1 MDFDHS
7 AGLGYG
13 LPGRSIQVGEM
24 PLGRLYDKDH
34 PLRFSG
40 HETFPLRYG
49 WLKKAFDAVQEHER
63 IGCERSVFRAADSIA
78 RFGVGRNMVAAMRHW
93 AAAVGVITD
102 DGCNTTPLGKFLF
115 DANGLD
121 PYMEDPVSAWL
132 VHWMLSGNP
141 RNTTWYWAFS
151 HYPALTFDRDALVR
165 GIEKLVREHPGAKA
179 SKSTIRNDIACFVR
193 TYVGQ
198 PPSAKTGHEESL
210 ESPLAE
216 LGLLQATGKMDGFRF
231 VRGPKPTLGTG
242 MVAFAVHEFWSGR
255 TAHRQGSAARTLSF
269 EALAHE
275 PGSPGRVF
283 ALDENTLGDFL
294 LEIEEVSYGA
304 YRWSET
310 AGLKQLIREREMS
323 LVESLQLIERD
334 FGRRLRRSAAI

>member
-1 MDFDHS
+1 MS
-7 AGLGYG
+7 L
-13 LPGRSIQVGEM
+13 S
-24 PLGRLYDKDH
+24 RLYEEDF

-49 WLKKAFDAVQEHER
+49 WLKKAYDAVFQYEKKKL
-63 IGCERSVFRAADSIA
+63 ERSVFLAADSIS
-78 RFGVGRNMVAAMRHW
+78 RFGVGRNMVGSMRHW
-93 AAAVGVITD
+93 ATAAGVVSE
-102 DGCNTTPLGKFLF
+102 DGCKTTPLGRFLF
-115 DANGLD
+115 DNKGLD

-141 RNTTWYWAFS
+141 RNTTWYWAFG
-151 HYPALTFDRDALVR
+151 HFPAPAFDRDALIR
-165 GIEKLVREHPGAKA
+165 GIEKLVSERPGVKA

-216 LGLLQATGKMDGFRF
+216 LGLIQATGKLDGFRF
-231 VRGPKPTLGTG
+231 VRGRKPTLGTG
-242 MVAFAVHEFWSGR
+242 MIAFAVNDFWSGL
-255 TAHRQGSAARTLSF
+255 SAARRVSTARTLSF

-283 ALDENTLGDFL
+283 ALDENALADL
-294 LEIEEVSYGA
+294 LFEIEEVSGGA

-310 AGLKQLIREREMS
+310 AGLKQLIRERELS
-323 LVESLQLIERD
+323 LEESLQLIKRD
-334 FGRRLRRSAAI
+334 AGRGLRRSAA